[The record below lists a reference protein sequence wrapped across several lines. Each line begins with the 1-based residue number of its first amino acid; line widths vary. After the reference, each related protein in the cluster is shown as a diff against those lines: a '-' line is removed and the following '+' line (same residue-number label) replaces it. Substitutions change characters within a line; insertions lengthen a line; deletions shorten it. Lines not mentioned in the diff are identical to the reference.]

1 MNSHEKSGDLS
12 KKSSPKERIETQIH
26 RRRKIKVFS
35 PLQIEWDGLCL
46 SKTERHESIPTSNA
60 TAHQM
65 PGSAKETTTHPSVT
79 SSTKTP
85 LTVSH
90 R

>member
-1 MNSHEKSGDLS
+1 MNSYEKSEELS
-12 KKSSPKERIETQIH
+12 KKFSLKERIETQIH

-35 PLQIEWDGLCL
+35 PLQIEWDGLCP

-65 PGSAKETTTHPSVT
+65 PDSAKETTTHPSVT
-79 SSTKTP
+79 SSTTTP
-85 LTVSH
+85 LTVLH